1 MTRATDDAYAPGG
14 LRWCVRVFVSLVSVG
29 LVSIGL
35 VLTGTFVAP
44 PANADP
50 APKPIVTGWMPYWF
64 TTPAKPQGINAA
76 VANADLFT
84 EVSPF
89 WYSATVGG
97 PNGVQVV
104 LNPNFTNGAA
114 NEAWA
119 MGQLRAAGLK
129 VLPSIAD
136 GTGKGRMA
144 AVLADPTR
152 RAAHVQE
159 IVNLVAAKGYDGIDL
174 DYEGFAFNDGRDSWS
189 ATQPLWR
196 AFITELSSAL
206 HAQGKLLAVTIPPPC
221 SMSGQCGPTSGYW
234 VYDFANIA
242 QQADRVRIM
251 AYDYSVSGVG
261 PIAPMP
267 WVQAIVAYAAGAAP
281 PQRVQI
287 GVPTYGRAWTKKV
300 GGKFQLSGTC
310 PSSGKAYQSLTSMVS
325 VTDAEIPGALA
336 AAGVAEGAVQWDEV
350 NQESFAEYDKAVT
363 WTDDAGTAQTCV
375 ARRIMYW
382 VGPQAV
388 LARTQLV
395 GAYGIGGAAYWT
407 VGGEDPSQWPLIRAY
422 AQQLAPAATDVA
434 LAVPPTAAVGDQL
447 TITAQVTS
455 NGTAVT
461 GVTATLQFAPL
472 PKGDWSDVTSDPT
485 GPDGAVAFPVTVS
498 QPGQWRVSV
507 PAGPG
512 RAEQISDP
520 VTIVVSSSVRTILKT
535 QTTAPRAKGK
545 VRVVVDPGQRRYRIR
560 LEQSKGERWRV
571 VQRDRTDRKGV
582 QVLTF
587 TAPKA
592 KGTYTYRV
600 VVEAT
605 GPYAESTSAAFQ
617 LRVRKP

>member
-1 MTRATDDAYAPGG
+1 MTWPVFSAGFRGSFRRFIPGFLSAALMITGAY
-14 LRWCVRVFVSLVSVG
+14 L
-29 LVSIGL
+29 
-35 VLTGTFVAP
+35 AP
-44 PANADP
+44 PAQADP
-50 APKPIVTGWMPYWF
+50 GVQPIVTGWLPYWF

-97 PNGVQVV
+97 PIGIQVL

-144 AVLADPTR
+144 ALLADSTR

-159 IVNLVAAKGYDGIDL
+159 IVNLVTSKGYDGIDL
-174 DYEGFAFNDGRDSWS
+174 DYEGFAFNDGRESWA

-196 AFITELSSAL
+196 AFITELAAAL

-251 AYDYSVSGVG
+251 AYDYSVAGVG

-281 PQRVQI
+281 AQRVQI

-325 VTDAEIPGALA
+325 VTD
-336 AAGVAEGAVQWDEV
+336 
-350 NQESFAEYDKAVT
+350 
-363 WTDDAGTAQTCV
+363 
-375 ARRIMYW
+375 
-382 VGPQAV
+382 
-388 LARTQLV
+388 
-395 GAYGIGGAAYWT
+395 
-407 VGGEDPSQWPLIRAY
+407 
-422 AQQLAPAATDVA
+422 
-434 LAVPPTAAVGDQL
+434 
-447 TITAQVTS
+447 
-455 NGTAVT
+455 
-461 GVTATLQFAPL
+461 
-472 PKGDWSDVTSDPT
+472 
-485 GPDGAVAFPVTVS
+485 
-498 QPGQWRVSV
+498 
-507 PAGPG
+507 
-512 RAEQISDP
+512 
-520 VTIVVSSSVRTILKT
+520 
-535 QTTAPRAKGK
+535 
-545 VRVVVDPGQRRYRIR
+545 
-560 LEQSKGERWRV
+560 
-571 VQRDRTDRKGV
+571 
-582 QVLTF
+582 
-587 TAPKA
+587 
-592 KGTYTYRV
+592 
-600 VVEAT
+600 
-605 GPYAESTSAAFQ
+605 
-617 LRVRKP
+617 

>member
-1 MTRATDDAYAPGG
+1 
-14 LRWCVRVFVSLVSVG
+14 
-29 LVSIGL
+29 
-35 VLTGTFVAP
+35 
-44 PANADP
+44 
-50 APKPIVTGWMPYWF
+50 MPYWF
-64 TTPAKPQGINAA
+64 TTPAKPQGITAA
-76 VANADLFT
+76 VANADLLT

-89 WYSATVGG
+89 WYSATAGG
-97 PNGVQVV
+97 PNGVQII

-119 MGQLRAAGLK
+119 MGQLRGAGLK

-144 AVLADPTR
+144 ALLADPTR
-152 RAAHVQE
+152 RAAHIQE
-159 IVNLVAAKGYDGIDL
+159 IVNLVATKGYDGIDL
-174 DYEGFAFNDGRDSWS
+174 DYEGFAFNDGRDSWA

-196 AFITELSSAL
+196 AFITELAAAL

-251 AYDYSVSGVG
+251 AYDYSVSGIG

-267 WVQAIVAYAAGAAP
+267 WVQAIVAYAASAAP

-300 GGKFQLSGTC
+300 AGKYQLSGTC
-310 PSSGKAYQSLTSMVS
+310 PTSGKAYQSLTSMAS

-336 AAGVAEGAVQWDEV
+336 AVGVPEGAIQWDAV
-350 NQESFAEYDKAVT
+350 NQESYVEYDKSVT
-363 WTDDAGTAQTCV
+363 WTDDAGAAQTCV

-395 GAYGIGGAAYWT
+395 GTYGIAGAAYWT
-407 VGGEDPSQWPLIRAY
+407 IGGEDPAQWPLIRAY

-434 LAVPPTAAVGDQL
+434 MTVPPSATVGDQL
-447 TITAQVTS
+447 TITAQVSS
-455 NGTAVT
+455 NGAAVS
-461 GVTATLQFAPL
+461 GVPATLQFAPL
-472 PKGDWSDVTSDPT
+472 PKGDWSDVTTIAT
-485 GPDGAVAFPVTVS
+485 GPDGTATFPVTIG
-498 QPGQWRVSV
+498 QPGRWRVSV

-512 RAEQISDP
+512 RAEQVGDP
-520 VTIVVSSSVRTILKT
+520 VTMSVSSTVRTVVKT
-535 QTTAPRAKGK
+535 PTTAPRAKAK
-545 VRVVVDPGQRRYRIR
+545 VRVVVDPGQRRYRLR
-560 LEQSKGERWRV
+560 LEQSKGDRWRV
-571 VQRDRTDRKGV
+571 VEQGRTDRKGV
-582 QVLTF
+582 QVVTF
-587 TAPKA
+587 TAPRA
-592 KGTYTYRV
+592 KGAYTYRI

-605 GPYAESTSAAFQ
+605 GPYAESISAPFQ
-617 LRVRKP
+617 LRVRKSR

>member
-1 MTRATDDAYAPGG
+1 MITGAY
-14 LRWCVRVFVSLVSVG
+14 L
-29 LVSIGL
+29 
-35 VLTGTFVAP
+35 AP
-44 PANADP
+44 PAQADP
-50 APKPIVTGWMPYWF
+50 AVQPIVTGWLPYWF

-97 PNGVQVV
+97 SNGIQIL

-144 AVLADPTR
+144 ALLADSTR

-159 IVNLVAAKGYDGIDL
+159 VVNLVTSKGYDGIDL
-174 DYEGFAFNDGRDSWS
+174 DYEGFAFNDGRDSWA

-196 AFITELSSAL
+196 AFITELADAL

-251 AYDYSVSGVG
+251 AYDYSVAGVG

-281 PQRVQI
+281 AQRVQI

-336 AAGVAEGAVQWDEV
+336 AAGVPEGAIQWDAV
-350 NQESFAEYDKAVT
+350 NQESFVEYDKPVT
-363 WTDDAGTAQTCV
+363 WTDDAGAAQTCV

-407 VGGEDPSQWPLIRAY
+407 IGGEDPAQWSLIRTY

-434 LAVPPTAAVGDQL
+434 VAVPQTAAVGEQL
-447 TITAQVTS
+447 MVAAQVTS
-455 NGTAVT
+455 NGAAVS
-461 GVTATLQFAPL
+461 GVPATLQFAPV
-472 PKGDWSDVTSDPT
+472 PQGDWADVATVAT
-485 GPDGAVAFPVTVS
+485 GPDGTVAFPVTVRR
-498 QPGQWRVSV
+498 PGQWRVSV

-512 RAEQISDP
+512 RAEQVSDP
-520 VTIVVSSSVRTILKT
+520 VTMAVSATVRTVVKT
-535 QTTAPRAKGK
+535 PTARPRSTGK
-545 VRVVVDPGQRRYRIR
+545 VRVVVDPGQRWYRIR

-571 VQRDRTDRKGV
+571 IQRGRTDRKGV
-582 QVLTF
+582 DLLTF
-587 TAPKA
+587 TAPRA

-605 GPYAESTSAAFQ
+605 GPYAESTSAPFN
-617 LRVRKP
+617 LRVRKSG